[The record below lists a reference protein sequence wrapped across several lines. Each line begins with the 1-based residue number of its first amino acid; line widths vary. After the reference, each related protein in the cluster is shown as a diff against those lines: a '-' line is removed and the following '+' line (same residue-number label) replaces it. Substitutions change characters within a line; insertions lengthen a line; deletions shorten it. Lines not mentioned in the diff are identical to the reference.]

1 MSKVFN
7 GISLLNRL
15 DMTDEHINS
24 LWYTTDE
31 EPEKYRQILY
41 LTNLNICKVI
51 TEENYIPI
59 GWKVVVKA
67 YEIVKWLYV
76 DDILPSDKNE

>member
-1 MSKVFN
+1 
-7 GISLLNRL
+7 
-15 DMTDEHINS
+15 MTDEHINS
-24 LWYTTDE
+24 LWHTTDE